1 MAENGSCRVAGSETG
16 VRSCRAQAHPSWAR
30 CNGVR
35 LVAHCPDGVCDLGAA
50 DLVSA
55 GDAKRLQEYFA
66 KDRVGKP
73 GGVEKDASGWVE
85 A

>member
-1 MAENGSCRVAGSETG
+1 M
-16 VRSCRAQAHPSWAR
+16 
-30 CNGVR
+30 
-35 LVAHCPDGVCDLGAA
+35 
-50 DLVSA
+50 VSA